1 MVEALAKKAKEASV
15 VLRSSGVIIRNAAL
29 VKIAQAIISSSNEII
44 SANRSDLEAARQKGL
59 KESFIERLTLNE
71 DRVKAMADGVLAVA
85 NLDDPIG
92 QVISMWT
99 RPNGLRIGQKR
110 VPIGVIGVI
119 FESRPN
125 VTADAAALCIKS
137 GNTCVL
143 RGGSDAINSNKA
155 IVDVMRR
162 AVEEAGLPK
171 DCVCLV
177 EDTSRETAAKMMRLN
192 GLIDVLIPR
201 GGAGLINAVVSQA
214 SVPVI
219 QTGAG
224 NCHVYVDGEADMDMA
239 VKIAVSA
246 KVSRPSVCN
255 SAETLLVDS
264 AIADKFLPV
273 CAKELI
279 CKGVELR
286 GCERARKIV
295 PEMKAA
301 DDEDFY
307 TEYNA
312 LIYSVK
318 VVDGIDEAMAHIE
331 KYSTHHSEAII
342 TESYLKAE
350 RFLNEVDSAAVYV
363 NASTRF
369 TDGGE
374 FGFGAEIGISN
385 QKLHVRGPIGLK
397 ELTTVKYVIYGAG
410 QIR

>member
-279 CKGVELR
+279 YKGVELR

-342 TESYLKAE
+342 TESYFKAE